1 MKKLFLAALL
11 AGSAAFAADT
21 TKAGMDA
28 QRLAKIPERMKA
40 FVDKGAIAGAV
51 MLIERHG
58 VVASLD
64 AVGYQDLEGKKPM
77 RTDSIFQIMS
87 MTKPVTATG
96 VMILVEEGRLA
107 LSDPVEKHLPEF
119 RSQWMIESQSADGKS
134 RRLKRPSRAITIRD
148 LLTHT
153 SGMSGAPPEGAKEI
167 YQRMDM
173 PLKDAVA
180 IFSQQPLD
188 FEPGSKW
195 QYSNA
200 GIATLGRIIEVVSDQ
215 SYEKFIEE
223 RIFRPL
229 GMKDSFFF
237 ASPERLDRIA
247 MVYKIENGKLKRSGA
262 DILGGDPAQYRR
274 DARYPAPEFGLYST
288 AHDLSLFYQMMLNG
302 GTYNGKRILSKASV
316 DVATQLHTGPI
327 EPAGHSPG
335 MGYGLAWTVVRDAPG
350 TLQSQSIGTFG
361 HGGAFGTQGWIDPK
375 KDMVGVF
382 LIQRSGG
389 GDNSESKVFMSM
401 AASAV
406 AD

>member
-96 VMILVEEGRLA
+96 VMILMEEGRLA

-134 RRLKRPSRAITIRD
+134 RTLKRPSRAITIRD

-188 FEPGSKW
+188 FEPGAKW

-237 ASPERLDRIA
+237 ASPERLERIA

-274 DARYPAPEFGLYST
+274 GARYPAPEFGLYST

-302 GTYNGKRILSKASV
+302 GTYNGKRIISKASV

-401 AASAV
+401 AASAI